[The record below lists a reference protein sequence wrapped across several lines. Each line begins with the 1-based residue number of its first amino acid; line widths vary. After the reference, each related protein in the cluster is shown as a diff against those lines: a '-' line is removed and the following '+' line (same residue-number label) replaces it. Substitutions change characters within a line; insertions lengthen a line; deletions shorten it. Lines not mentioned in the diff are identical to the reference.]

1 MKKMVEFQDV
11 KEAHLR
17 IKDLINRTPVM
28 SSRTLNEMLKAE
40 VYFKCEN
47 FQRIGAFKM
56 RGAINTVSQLTAE
69 QKAKGVITH
78 SSGNHAQ
85 ALALSAKLLG
95 IKAVIVMPE
104 TSPQVKVNA
113 TRDTYGAEV
122 VLCQNTIQ
130 ARQDTAQK
138 LIDEHG
144 YTMVHPYDN
153 DNIIAGAG
161 TAALELL
168 TEHPDLD
175 VIFCPVGGGGLLSGT
190 LIASKGFK
198 PTIEVYAAE
207 PKNVDDASRSLKE
220 GKIMSNAVINSI
232 ADGLLTNL
240 SERTF
245 AIIQKYVNGIIT
257 VSEHEILKA
266 MRFIWERMKLVVE
279 PSGAVSLAAAMAG
292 QLPIQG
298 KKVGI
303 IISGGNIDLNDFFNL
318 LEKKIK

>member
-1 MKKMVEFQDV
+1 MVEFQDV